1 MASNGMT
8 RLDAVNMV
16 LSGINEYR
24 VTALD
29 TNGTSVQADAERYIE
44 DSTRYFCA
52 MGWPCNTRRSV
63 SYTPSGGSFEVTVP
77 ASVIRI
83 RGAGPS
89 QHRNLVIRG
98 TKVYDADRGTTNFG
112 SNAAIFLDI
121 AEILDF
127 EDLDPMLKELV
138 AKHAQQQFARRFS
151 SSQLAD
157 AFISQELSIVDAIN
171 PREGTFTMR
180 PLFSQPQQQQQG

>member
-8 RLDAVNMV
+8 KLDAVNMV

-29 TNGTSVQADAERYIE
+29 TNGTSVQADAERYID

-63 SYTPSGGSFEVTVP
+63 AYTPSGGSFEVTVP

-98 TKVYDADRGTTNFG
+98 RRSTTPTAEPPI
-112 SNAAIFLDI
+112 SAAMR
-121 AEILDF
+121 
-127 EDLDPMLKELV
+127 P
-138 AKHAQQQFARRFS
+138 S
-151 SSQLAD
+151 SSTSRRSSTSRTLT
-157 AFISQELSIVDAIN
+157 
-171 PREGTFTMR
+171 RC
-180 PLFSQPQQQQQG
+180 